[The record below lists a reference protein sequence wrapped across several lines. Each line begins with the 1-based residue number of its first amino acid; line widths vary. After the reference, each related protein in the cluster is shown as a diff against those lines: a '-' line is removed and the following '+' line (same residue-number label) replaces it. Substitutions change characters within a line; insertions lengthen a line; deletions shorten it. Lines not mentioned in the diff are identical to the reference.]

1 MPIYEYECQSCSTQF
16 QVLHAMSDAGP
27 KSCSDCGGRL
37 ERIPSRPSTNVG
49 RFTSASAE
57 RNSKLSVDQQAR
69 KEGARLVE
77 HSKKTGV
84 RLSDLFEDHDHNH

>member
-1 MPIYEYECQSCSTQF
+1 MPIYQYECESCSTTFEILQS
-16 QVLHAMSDAGP
+16 MSAPAP

-37 ERIPSRPSTNVG
+37 ERVPSRPSTNFS

-57 RNSKLSVDQQAR
+57 RNSKLSVSQQAR
-69 KEGARLVE
+69 KEGDRLVE
-77 HSKKTGV
+77 HSKKTGI